1 MTSFNDKSKFKVRR
15 ENPKSWKKCLAK
27 ASNGHNDDVD
37 NDAWELKPETTFVK
51 NNEELTVVEPHE
63 LIESYKYGSELITV
77 QGNFR
82 FFDVWYC
89 FFIKNE
95 LINVVALHMS

>member
-1 MTSFNDKSKFKVRR
+1 MINQKFKVRR

-63 LIESYKYGSELITV
+63 LIESFKYGSELITV